1 MSYQWDIL
9 GEEGLQFFG
18 KMSASISHEIK
29 NVLAVVNENAGLIQ
43 DLIYMHE
50 RGMPIDPEQLKSVS
64 QMITKQVKRADTIM
78 KNMSKFAHSTDQ
90 LIKTESVNVNDIL
103 NVVTNLANRFADMRE
118 ITLEKIPSDEPIKIK
133 TNPFFLENLIWLCFD
148 FAMDAIGP
156 ERTVR
161 LLAKEIDNSAQI
173 TFSQLGSLPVMPLET
188 FPGKRVE
195 ALLSALQG
203 DITVD
208 TQAGTIS
215 ISLPV

>member
-9 GEEGLQFFG
+9 GEGAIQFFG

-43 DLIYMHE
+43 DYISMHE
-50 RGMPIDPEQLKSVS
+50 RGVPIDPEQLKSVS
-64 QMITKQVKRADTIM
+64 QMITKQVRRADIIM

-90 LIKTESVNVNDIL
+90 LIKTESVDDIL
-103 NVVTNLANRFADMRE
+103 DLVIKLANRFANMRE
-118 ITLEKIPSDEPIKIK
+118 ITLEKIPSEGPTKIK
-133 TNPFFLENLIWLCFD
+133 TNPFFLENLIWLCLD
-148 FAMDAIGP
+148 FAMDAAGP

-161 LLAKEIDNSAQI
+161 LLAKEIDNRAQI
-173 TFSQLGSLPVMPLET
+173 TFSQLGHLPEMPLDT
-188 FPGKRVE
+188 FPDKRVE
-195 ALLSALQG
+195 ALISALQG

-208 TQAGTIS
+208 SQAKTIS

>member
-29 NVLAVVNENAGLIQ
+29 NVLAVINENAGLIQ
-43 DLIYMHE
+43 DVIYMHE
-50 RGMPIDPEQLKSVS
+50 KGMPIDPEQMKSVA

-90 LIKTESVNVNDIL
+90 LIKTESVNDIL
-103 NVVTNLANRFADMRE
+103 NVATNLANRFAAMRE
-118 ITLEKIPSDEPIKIK
+118 ITLEKIPSEEPIKIK
-133 TNPFFLENLIWLCFD
+133 TNPFFLENLIWLCLD
-148 FAMDAIGP
+148 FAMDTVGP

>member
-29 NVLAVVNENAGLIQ
+29 NVLAVINENAGLLQ
-43 DLIYMHE
+43 DFIYMHE
-50 RGMPIDPEQLKSVS
+50 KGMPIDPEQLKGLS
-64 QMITKQVKRADTIM
+64 QMIKKQVQRADTIM
-78 KNMSKFAHSTDQ
+78 KNMNKFAHSTDQ
-90 LIKTESVNVNDIL
+90 LTKTESVNDIL
-103 NVVTNLANRFADMRE
+103 DIVTKLAIRFANMRE
-118 ITLEKIPSDEPIKIK
+118 VTLEKTPSDEPIKIE
-133 TNPFFLENLIWLCFD
+133 TNPFLLENLIWLCLD
-148 FAMDAIGP
+148 FAMDAVGP

-161 LLAKEIDNSAQI
+161 MFAKKIDNSAQI
-173 TFSQLGSLPVMPLET
+173 TFSQLNCMPAMPIET
-188 FPGKRVE
+188 FPDKRME

-203 DITVD
+203 DINVD

>member
-29 NVLAVVNENAGLIQ
+29 NVLAVINENAGLMQ
-43 DLIYMHE
+43 DYISMHE
-50 RGMPIDPEQLKSVS
+50 REMPIDPEQLKGVS
-64 QMITKQVKRADTIM
+64 QMIKKQVKRADTIM
-78 KNMSKFAHSTDQ
+78 KNMNKFAHSTDQ
-90 LIKTESVNVNDIL
+90 LIKTESVNDIL
-103 NVVTNLANRFADMRE
+103 NVVTKLAIRFANMRE

-133 TNPFFLENLIWLCFD
+133 TNPFLLENLIWLCLD
-148 FAMDAIGP
+148 FAMDAVGP

-161 LLAKEIDNSAQI
+161 LLAKKIDNSAQI
-173 TFSQLGSLPVMPLET
+173 TFSQLDCMPVMPIET
-188 FPGKRVE
+188 FPDKRME

-208 TQAGTIS
+208 TRAWTIT

>member
-9 GEEGLQFFG
+9 GEEALQFFG

-43 DLIYMHE
+43 DYISMHE
-50 RGMPIDPEQLKSVS
+50 RGIPIDPEQLKSVS
-64 QMITKQVKRADTIM
+64 QMITKQVRRADTIM
-78 KNMSKFAHSTDQ
+78 RNMSKFAHSTDQ
-90 LIKTESVNVNDIL
+90 LVKMESLDDIL
-103 NVVTNLANRFADMRE
+103 DVVTNLANRFATMRE
-118 ITLEKIPSDEPIKIK
+118 ITLEKMPSEGPVKIK
-133 TNPFFLENLIWLCFD
+133 ANPFFLENLIWLCLE
-148 FAMDAIGP
+148 FAMDAVGP
-156 ERTVR
+156 EKTVR

-173 TFSQLGSLPVMPLET
+173 TFSQLGNLVVMPLET

-195 ALLSALQG
+195 ALLSAIQG

>member
-1 MSYQWDIL
+1 MSYQLDIL
-9 GEEGLQFFG
+9 GEEALQFFG

-43 DLIYMHE
+43 DYISMHE
-50 RGMPIDPEQLKSVS
+50 RGMPIDLEQLKSVS
-64 QMITKQVKRADTIM
+64 QMITKQVQRADTIM
-78 KNMSKFAHSTDQ
+78 RNMSKFAHSTDQ
-90 LIKTESVNVNDIL
+90 LIKMESVNDIL
-103 NVVTNLANRFADMRE
+103 DVVTNLASRFAKMRE

-133 TNPFFLENLIWLCFD
+133 TNPFLLENLIWLCLD
-148 FAMDAIGP
+148 FAMYAVGP
-156 ERTVR
+156 EKTVR

-173 TFSQLGSLPVMPLET
+173 TFSQLDCMPVMPLET
-188 FPGKRVE
+188 FPDKRME

-203 DITVD
+203 NITVD

>member
-9 GEEGLQFFG
+9 CEEGLQFFG
-18 KMSASISHEIK
+18 KMSASIAHEIK

-43 DLIYMHE
+43 DYISMHE
-50 RGMPIDPEQLKSVS
+50 RGIPIDPEQLKSVS
-64 QMITKQVKRADTIM
+64 RMITKQVRRADTIM

-90 LIKTESVNVNDIL
+90 VIKTENVNDIL
-103 NVVTNLANRFADMRE
+103 DVVTNLSNRLATMRE
-118 ITLEKIPSDEPIKIK
+118 ITLEKIPSEGPVKIK
-133 TNPFFLENLIWLCFD
+133 TNPFFLENLIWLCLD
-148 FAMDAIGP
+148 FSMDAVGP

-161 LLAKEIDNSAQI
+161 LLAREIDNNARI
-173 TFSQLGSLPVMPLET
+173 TFSQLGRLPEMPLET
-188 FPGKRVE
+188 FPDKRVE

>member
-29 NVLAVVNENAGLIQ
+29 NVLAVINENAGLMQ
-43 DLIYMHE
+43 DFIYMHE

-90 LIKTESVNVNDIL
+90 LIKTESVNDIL
-103 NVVTNLANRFADMRE
+103 NVVTNLANRFAAMRE
-118 ITLEKIPSDEPIKIK
+118 ITLEKIPSEEPLKIK
-133 TNPFFLENLIWLCFD
+133 TNPFFLENLIWLCLD

-173 TFSQLGSLPVMPLET
+173 TFSQLGSLPVMPLKT

-195 ALLSALQG
+195 ALLAALQG

>member
-29 NVLAVVNENAGLIQ
+29 NVLAVINENAGLMQ
-43 DLIYMHE
+43 DYISMYE
-50 RGMPIDPEQLKSVS
+50 RGMPIDAEQLKGAS
-64 QMITKQVKRADTIM
+64 QMIKKQVQRADTIM
-78 KNMSKFAHSTDQ
+78 KNMNKFAHSTDQ
-90 LIKTESVNVNDIL
+90 LIKTESVNDIL
-103 NVVTNLANRFADMRE
+103 NVVTKLAIRFASMRE
-118 ITLEKIPSDEPIKIK
+118 ITLEKIPSDEPINIK
-133 TNPFFLENLIWLCFD
+133 TNPFLLENLIWLCLD
-148 FAMDAIGP
+148 FAMDSVGP

-161 LLAKEIDNSAQI
+161 LLAKKIDNSAQI
-173 TFSQLGSLPVMPLET
+173 TFSQLDCMPVIEK
-188 FPGKRVE
+188 FPDKRME

-208 TQAGTIS
+208 TRAGTII